1 MDEADFHE
9 LLDQFRQ
16 ELHDCREL
24 YRSSGQIC
32 VEAHV
37 PLAAG
42 SEQDLVS
49 WMDDLH
55 KALLIKIFITICEA
69 DRRWSRN
76 EQRLAQEL
84 FLHTWGRQ
92 LEGESLREAVRH
104 IARRSLD
111 LKWYSLIRPF
121 DQIALLRDR
130 IGQLETVTMRLA
142 NTIARADGQLSPAT
156 ATYVRHVA
164 NELRR
169 HLRPIP
175 VDEPSQHAEADA
187 LGPVAIRRVE
197 KEASKARTQCQ
208 LTEATPPE
216 ATRAPPHERLADALG
231 ELDGLLGLAGVKSE
245 VHTLANFLKVQQQ
258 RQRAGLPQTNVSL
271 HTVFHGNPGTGKT
284 TVARIVA
291 KIYGAMGILDK
302 GHLIETDRSGLVA
315 QYAGQTAVKTNK
327 KVDEALGGVL
337 FIDEAY
343 SLIAEGGDDPY
354 GHEAVQALLKR
365 MEDDRERLVVI
376 LAGYPAPMAR
386 LLGSN
391 PGLSSRF
398 GRHLTFADYTPCEL
412 GQIFHRMCTKNQYVI
427 PPSARAKL
435 LLGLQWLYN
444 HRDEHF
450 GNGRTVRNVFELS
463 IRRLANRIAD
473 ISRLSKEQ
481 LTVLDTDDIMLTG
494 VPREELDDLT
504 RLRPQFRITCPDC
517 GSQCPVPQD
526 YLGRRV
532 KCNSCQREFAAEW
545 GEPVLAE
552 SGTAQEE
559 PR

>member
-1 MDEADFHE
+1 MDESAFHE
-9 LLDQFRQ
+9 LLDQFRR

-24 YRSSGQIC
+24 YRSSGQVC

-37 PLAAG
+37 HLISG
-42 SEQDLVS
+42 LGRDFVS
-49 WMDDLH
+49 RMDDLH

-84 FLHTWGRQ
+84 FQHTWGRQ
-92 LEGESLREAVRH
+92 LTGESLRAAVRH
-104 IARRSLD
+104 VSRRAVD
-111 LKWYSLIRPF
+111 LKWYALIRPF

-130 IGQLETVTMRLA
+130 IGELETVTMRLT
-142 NTIARADGQLSPAT
+142 NTIARADGEIVPAT
-156 ATYVRHVA
+156 ATYVRHLT

-175 VDEPSQHAEADA
+175 VDEPSQRAEADA
-187 LGPVAIRRVE
+187 LAPEAIRRVE
-197 KEASKARTQCQ
+197 SEASEARVQCE
-208 LTEATPPE
+208 LAEAKPPP
-216 ATRAPPHERLADALG
+216 AARAAPHERLADALA
-231 ELDGLLGLAGVKSE
+231 ELDRLIGLAGVKSE
-245 VHTLANFLKVQQQ
+245 VHTLVNFLKVQEQ
-258 RQRAGLPQTNVSL
+258 RRQAGLPQTSL
-271 HTVFHGNPGTGKT
+271 GLHMVFHGNPGTGKT

-291 KIYGAMGILDK
+291 KIYGGMGILDK
-302 GHLIETDRSGLVA
+302 GHLVETDRSGLVA

-327 KVDEALGGVL
+327 KIDEALDGVL

-354 GHEAVQALLKR
+354 GCEAVQALLKR
-365 MEDDRERLVVI
+365 MEDDRQRLVVI

-398 GRHLTFADYTPCEL
+398 SRHLTFADYTPVEL
-412 GQIFHRMCTKNQYVI
+412 GQIFHRMCLKNQYVI
-427 PPSARAKL
+427 PPSVRAKL
-435 LLGLQWLYN
+435 LLGLQWLYD

-450 GNGRTVRNVFELS
+450 GNGRTVRNLFELS

-473 ISRLSKEQ
+473 ISRLSRDQ
-481 LTVLDTDDIMLTG
+481 LTVLDLDDVQLTG
-494 VPREELDDLT
+494 VPPEQLADLT
-504 RLRPQFRITCPDC
+504 GSQRRFRIACPGC
-517 GSQCPVPQD
+517 GNQCPVPQN

-532 KCNSCQREFAAEW
+532 KCNECQREFVADW
-545 GEPVLAE
+545 GEPVVAE
-552 SGTAQEE
+552 
-559 PR
+559 R